1 MKHSIKLLL
10 LLAVGI
16 FFLSSCNLNKNSNP
30 HYVISSQFKQYCQ
43 FQNQSKWTYQN
54 DADSSLHSLTINDVN
69 AYIGFHTG
77 DNISGP
83 YSFDVVDMFYDTTNS
98 MHIIKT
104 SINAGNP
111 STGSGEMNELY
122 WLFFSDQ
129 NYLLAFAPGFPMGVE
144 QRLGTK
150 PGLYTNV
157 AKLANFKLNGKDY
170 TDVYHTQVRKTE
182 GTPDTVSY
190 QFYFAPHYGLIKWT
204 RSVNGKATGYN
215 LKQSNLIQN

>member
-170 TDVYHTQVRKTE
+170 TGVYHTQVRKTE

-204 RSVNGKATGYN
+204 RSVNGKTTGYN

>member
-10 LLAVGI
+10 FLAVGI
-16 FFLSSCNLNKNSNP
+16 FFLSSCNLNKNPNP

-43 FQNQSKWTYQN
+43 FQDQSKWTYQN
-54 DADSSLHSLTINDVN
+54 DADSSLHSLTINNVN

-111 STGSGEMNELY
+111 STGNGEMNELY
-122 WLFFSDQ
+122 WLFFSNQ

-190 QFYFAPHYGLIKWT
+190 QFYFAPHYGMIKWT
-204 RSVNGKATGYN
+204 RSVNGKTTGYS
-215 LKQSNLIQN
+215 LKQSALIQK

>member
-1 MKHSIKLLL
+1 MKNSLKILFLF
-10 LLAVGI
+10 AAGI
-16 FFLSSCNLNKNSNP
+16 FLTSCNLNKDTNP
-30 HYVISSQFKQYCQ
+30 YYKISSQFKQYCL
-43 FQNQSKWTYQN
+43 FQKQSKWTYQN
-54 DADSSLHSLTINDVN
+54 DADNSLHDLTLNDVN
-69 AYIGFHTG
+69 AYIGFQVS
-77 DNISGP
+77 NNVSGP
-83 YSFDVVDMFYDTTNS
+83 YNFDVVDMFYDTTNS

-111 STGSGEMNELY
+111 STGSGEMNGLY
-122 WLFFSDQ
+122 WLFFSKQD
-129 NYLLAFAPGFPMGVE
+129 YLLAFAPGFPMGVE

-157 AKLANFKLNGKDY
+157 AKLATFTLNGENY

-182 GTPDTVSY
+182 GTPDTVNY

-204 RSVNGKATGYN
+204 RSVNGQTTSYS